1 MHNVV
6 KDLCLGCSRSRKDR
20 GAKTSL
26 TALLGTVFHCKV
38 DILVLSCE
46 IQINMFYF
54 DFLLV

>member
-26 TALLGTVFHCKV
+26 TALLVLKLFGVILHFHRGKNKELCFTVKWIF
-38 DILVLSCE
+38 
-46 IQINMFYF
+46 
-54 DFLLV
+54 